1 MYQYR
6 ATRCRIKEI
15 LKEKRMSQMELAL
28 KINFS
33 KQQISDIV
41 NGRYVLGLN
50 NAMTIAK
57 ALNVNIED
65 LYEWEKEEI

>member
-1 MYQYR
+1 MYQYK

-33 KQQISDIV
+33 KQQISDIA
-41 NGRYVLGLN
+41 NGRYVLSLN